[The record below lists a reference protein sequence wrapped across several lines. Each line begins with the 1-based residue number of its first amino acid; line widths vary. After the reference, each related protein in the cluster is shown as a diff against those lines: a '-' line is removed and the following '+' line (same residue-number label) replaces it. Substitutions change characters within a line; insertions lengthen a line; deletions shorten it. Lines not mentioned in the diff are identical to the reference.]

1 MTQAEKILSRLKT
14 GGITTADAVGMGIKC
29 LSGRICQL
37 RQAGH
42 DIRAEVVAKKDQR
55 IVKRFYIHEAKNYK
69 RGQKKKEHATTR
81 EYTCDLGDTVIHQ
94 GRRVLVTEIID
105 QGSESKQRRAYIKC
119 CPITADGHPLRRC
132 NVFCGTEWER

>member
-14 GGITTADAVGMGIKC
+14 GGITTAEAMGMGIKR

-55 IVKRFYIHEAKNYK
+55 IVKRFYIPLAKNYK
-69 RGQKKKEHATTR
+69 RGQKKKESATTR
-81 EYTCDLGDTVIHQ
+81 EYTCDLGDTVINQ
-94 GRRVLVTEIID
+94 GKRVMVTEIID
-105 QGSESKQRRAYIKC
+105 QGSEAKRRRAYIKY
-119 CPITADGHPLRRC
+119 CPFRQDGTPMRPAVQNSFVVRK
-132 NVFCGTEWER
+132 